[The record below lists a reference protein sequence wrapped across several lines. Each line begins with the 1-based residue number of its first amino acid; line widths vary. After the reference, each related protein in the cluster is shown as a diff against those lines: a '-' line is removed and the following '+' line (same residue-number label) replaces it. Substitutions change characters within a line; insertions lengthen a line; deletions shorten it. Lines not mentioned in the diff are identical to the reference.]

1 VLNYGEIICKYSN
14 DQSTTEVVSLLFRFN
29 SQIIF
34 AIIVVYKFCSKI
46 YNGNNVVVKILDTKL
61 PILPSFS
68 ISGIII
74 LNGLEMLP

>member
-1 VLNYGEIICKYSN
+1 
-14 DQSTTEVVSLLFRFN
+14 
-29 SQIIF
+29 
-34 AIIVVYKFCSKI
+34 
-46 YNGNNVVVKILDTKL
+46 LDTKL